1 MAEVTVQP
9 RTARRSPI
17 EVTVDRIW
25 RFFCSVR
32 AAVYEIVILAV
43 LVLIGTLRGSEAP
56 RWLADA
62 LPFTGG
68 LVDRWYAWDVFH
80 SLPFMLILGVL
91 SVAITICTLNRA
103 PGIWRTIS
111 HPNVRTSQSFLRSAE
126 VSATVRSPKSPESMV
141 ELLQTSLRRH
151 RYRVLM
157 EQRGDEIHLYAD
169 RNRFAKLGTFPFHLA
184 LILILVGGIVG
195 ARYGFREKEFIIPEG
210 STRAVG
216 HGTDI
221 SVGLER
227 FSDSYRE
234 NASPQEYRSDIV
246 IYDNGKAVRHGSL
259 LVNHPMTYHNMTFYQ
274 SSFGQAVSLRITDK
288 AGNEIYNDSIPLGVY
303 HSTAN
308 PDAPAGVL
316 DLPEAGIQ
324 LNVIAPDEKPAN
336 MPQLDTLH
344 LQSGEMFIQAR
355 QTGADATGEP
365 IGAIVGQG
373 STAPLGDYNVTFVRE
388 RRFTLLQV
396 GNNPG
401 IPIFFVAAFLLV
413 GGLAVTFYFPHRRIR
428 GIVGPSATTGGA
440 IATLAPLV
448 KRDWSGRRDFDRLL
462 ERLGDQ
468 LGDNLTIHEQSEPRA
483 DHALGNAAT

>member
-1 MAEVTVQP
+1 MADVTAQP
-9 RTARRSPI
+9 RTARRSPLEI
-17 EVTVDRIW
+17 AVDRVW

-43 LVLIGTLRGSEAP
+43 LVLLGTLRGSEAP

-91 SVAITICTLNRA
+91 SVAITICTLNRV
-103 PGIWRTIS
+103 PGIWHTIS
-111 HPNVRTSQSFLRSAE
+111 RPSVRTSQGFLRGAE
-126 VSATVRSPKSPESMV
+126 VSASFQSADSPESVVQM
-141 ELLQTSLRRH
+141 LRTSLRGR
-151 RYRVLM
+151 RYRVLT
-157 EQRGDEIHLYAD
+157 EKRGDEIHFYAD

-210 STRAVG
+210 SIRPVG

-227 FSDSYRE
+227 FSDSYRQD
-234 NASPQEYRSDIV
+234 ASPQEYRSDIV
-246 IYDNGKAVRHGSL
+246 IYDNGKPVKHGSL

-274 SSFGQAVSLRITDK
+274 SSFGQAVSLRVTDK
-288 AGNEIYNDSIPLGVY
+288 AGKEIYNDSIPLGVY

-324 LNVIAPDEKPAN
+324 LNVIAPDENPTN
-336 MPQLDTLH
+336 MPQLDTLN
-344 LQSGEMFIQAR
+344 LESGQMFIQAR
-355 QTGADATGEP
+355 RTGANGGEP

-373 STAPLGDYNVTFVRE
+373 STAPLGGINVTFVRE

-401 IPIFFVAAFLLV
+401 IPIFFVAAFLMV

-428 GIVGPSATTGGA
+428 GIIALSPATGGA
-440 IATLAPLV
+440 TATLAPLA

-462 ERLGDQ
+462 ERLRDQ
-468 LGDNLTIHEQSEPRA
+468 LGDTLTIHEQGEQQPER
-483 DHALGNAAT
+483 ALGKAAT